1 MTAGNVDWVHIYGG
15 NITRGM
21 AVNKTAKGTVSM
33 ATVHAL
39 ASYDIKY
46 QDLTCYITEQ
56 LDVSCSNQLEF
67 TKNKSYYGSFS
78 DCV

>member
-46 QDLTCYITEQ
+46 
-56 LDVSCSNQLEF
+56 
-67 TKNKSYYGSFS
+67 
-78 DCV
+78 